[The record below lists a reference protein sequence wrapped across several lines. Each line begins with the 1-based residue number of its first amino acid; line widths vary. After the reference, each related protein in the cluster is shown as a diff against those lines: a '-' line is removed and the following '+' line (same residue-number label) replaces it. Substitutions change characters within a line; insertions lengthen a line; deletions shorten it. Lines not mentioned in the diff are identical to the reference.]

1 MEIVMQKDNVVK
13 CVDSEDKAMALAEK
27 GFIRQGE
34 MTVVN
39 VVSSEKKIEEL
50 KQQLAEAAEVIKVSN
65 ERKAELEAQ
74 LTEAEKQIQELKI
87 ELEGT
92 KEQLEAAVK
101 KNKTTGT
108 K

>member
-13 CVDSEDKAMALAEK
+13 YVDSEDKAMTLAAK
-27 GFIRQGE
+27 GFVRLDGSLKKVLSPTE
-34 MTVVN
+34 ET
-39 VVSSEKKIEEL
+39 EKLKEL
-50 KQQLAEAAEVIKVSN
+50 LFVATKDRENLEN
-65 ERKAELEAQ
+65 RNTELEAQ
-74 LTEAEKQIQELKI
+74 LTEAEKQIRELKL

-101 KNKTTGT
+101 KNKTTDT

>member
-13 CVDSEDKAMALAEK
+13 CVDSEDKAMTLAAK
-27 GFIRQGE
+27 GFVRLGE
-34 MTVVN
+34 ITVVHN
-39 VVSSEKKIEEL
+39 ISPEKKVEEL
-50 KQQLAEAAEVIKVSN
+50 KQQLVEATEVIKVSN

-74 LTEAEKQIQELKI
+74 LAEAEKQIQELKN

-92 KEQLEAAVK
+92 KEQLEAALK
-101 KNKTTGT
+101 KNKTAGT